1 VLVAYTIEPFEPAYP
16 RLAIRMLTDRS
27 LVVFPSNIDV
37 TKPSANES
45 VADAMRLL
53 AASLPVVDVK
63 IQDGQDLMNAAP
75 LRQLCVVWNTGGGDV
90 W

>member
-1 VLVAYTIEPFEPAYP
+1 MF
-16 RLAIRMLTDRS
+16 TDRS
-27 LVVFPSNIDV
+27 LVVFPSNIDFAW

-53 AASLPVVDVK
+53 AASLPVVDVE

-75 LRQLCVVWNTGGGDV
+75 LRQLCVVWNTAGGDV